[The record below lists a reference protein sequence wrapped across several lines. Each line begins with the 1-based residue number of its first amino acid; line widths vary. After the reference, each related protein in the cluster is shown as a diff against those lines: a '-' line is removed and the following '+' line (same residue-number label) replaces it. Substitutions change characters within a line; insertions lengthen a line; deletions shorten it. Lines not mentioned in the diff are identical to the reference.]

1 MKQCDK
7 NIRDAIDL
15 ADKMIELA
23 SRGDA
28 EREDV
33 GCGILYGIVL
43 DAAYKIKQRAEE
55 EKKQH
60 IAKGW
65 WQDTTSGH
73 SDSYC
78 SNNTCHEITKKS
90 VD

>member
-1 MKQCDK
+1 MKPCDK
-7 NIRDAIDL
+7 NIKDTIRL

-23 SRGDA
+23 AKGDA

-43 DAAYKIKQRAEE
+43 DSAYKIKQQAEE

-60 IAKGW
+60 IDKGW
-65 WQDTTSGH
+65 WQGTGTSH
-73 SDSYC
+73 SKSTC
-78 SNNTCHEITKKS
+78 GNNTWQKNKKS
-90 VD
+90 H